1 MRLNVRV
8 IAFVLAVFSSA
19 ATCVDTLAQENS
31 TTYLSGSIQ
40 SDMLFPQAD
49 SVIGTGA
56 VTDKFL
62 SNTYLNL
69 NFGSQYVDAGARLEL
84 LNKPLPGFEKE
95 FAGAGIPNFY
105 VTGKFKNNTLTV
117 GNFYDQ
123 FGSGLIFR
131 TYEERSLGIDNSLR
145 GARLFLQPY
154 SGIRFKLLG
163 GVQRV
168 YFNYDESNAWGFD
181 FTQGAVWGS
190 DLELNINE
198 WVNYLQDNDWNVML
212 GASFV
217 SKYQPKENIYRTLT
231 QKLNLPENVAAG
243 DIRLQLQKGNFGLLA
258 EYALKAN
265 DPSADNEYIYKDGS
279 ALLLSGTYSRKGLSA
294 MLQVKRS
301 DNMAYRS
308 IRTQRGSAAFIN
320 HLPAFTQTHTY
331 ALAALRPYATQ
342 PAGEWAIQGSFGYTF
357 KKETPL
363 GGKYGTT
370 VKLNASYVCGLQKEY
385 LKDLDGNNRL
395 ISGDPNP
402 KYNIKGSDGY
412 TAPFFG
418 FGETYYTDINVELTK
433 KISKSFSFNA
443 TYLFQQ
449 YNPRVIVSEPEDIV
463 TSNIFIFEGK
473 NHITDDFSLR
483 YELQYLIASPYSG
496 TEDPAS
502 PTYRKPIE
510 RTNQGDWI
518 FGLVEASLFGNLMV
532 FGQNM
537 FNIGS
542 TKLNYYNVGV
552 TYNLGAHRIQV
563 AYGRTRAGYNCS
575 GGVCRYVPAFKGLQV
590 SYNMTF

>member
-1 MRLNVRV
+1 MKLNFKV
-8 IAFVLAVFSSA
+8 IAYVLTAFLATAV
-19 ATCVDTLAQENS
+19 CKGGLAQDGP
-31 TTYLSGSIQ
+31 YLSGSIQ

-49 SVIGTGA
+49 SVIGTG
-56 VTDKFL
+56 VVNDKFL

-69 NFGSQYVDAGARLEL
+69 NFGSEYVDAGARLEL

-95 FAGAGIPNFY
+95 FAGSGIPNLY
-105 VTGKFKNNTLTV
+105 VTGKFKNNSLTL

-131 TYEERSLGIDNSLR
+131 TYEERALGIDNSLR

-154 SGIRFKLLG
+154 KGIRFKLLG
-163 GVQRV
+163 GFQRI
-168 YFNYDESNAWGFD
+168 YFNYGENNAWGFD

-198 WVNYLQDNDWNVML
+198 WIKYLQDNNWNVML

-217 SKYQPKENIYRTLT
+217 SKYQPKEDIYRTLT
-231 QKLNLPENVAAG
+231 EKLNIPENVAAG
-243 DIRLQLQKGNFGLLA
+243 DLRLQVQKGDFGLLA
-258 EYALKAN
+258 EYALKSN
-265 DPSADNEYIYKDGS
+265 DPSADNNYIYKKGS

-294 MLQVKRS
+294 MLQIKRS
-301 DNMAYRS
+301 DNMGYRS
-308 IRTQRGSAAFIN
+308 IRTQRGSTAFIN

-342 PAGEWAIQGSFGYTF
+342 PMGEWALQGSFGYTF
-357 KKETPL
+357 KKGTSM

-370 VKLNASYVCGLQKEY
+370 FKLNASYVSGLKKSY
-385 LKDLDGNNRL
+385 ITDLEGDEPL

-402 KYNIKGSDGY
+402 KYDIKGSDGY

-418 FGETYYTDINVELTK
+418 FGETYYTDINVEFIK
-433 KISKSFSFNA
+433 KFSKLFSLNA

-463 TSNIFIFEGK
+463 SSHILVLEGK
-473 NHITDDFSLR
+473 NQFSDNFGLR
-483 YELQYLIASPYSG
+483 YELQYLLASPYSG
-496 TEDPAS
+496 TNDPTAS
-502 PTYRKPIE
+502 TYRKPIE
-510 RTNQGDWI
+510 RTNQGDWV
-518 FGLVEASLFGNLMV
+518 FALVEASLFGNLMV

-537 FNIGS
+537 YNIGS
-542 TKLNYYNVGV
+542 TKLNYYNIGV
-552 TYNLGAHRIQV
+552 TYNLGAHRLQV

-575 GGVCRYVPAFKGLQV
+575 GGVCRYVPAFKGIQI